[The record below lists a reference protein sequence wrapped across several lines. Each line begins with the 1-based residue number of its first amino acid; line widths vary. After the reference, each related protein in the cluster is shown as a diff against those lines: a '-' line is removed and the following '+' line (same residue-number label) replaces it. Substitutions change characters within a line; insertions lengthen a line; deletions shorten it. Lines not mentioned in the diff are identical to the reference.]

1 MNISEA
7 LRPNDLKH
15 LVKNVFDI
23 DSHKSKIGNDR
34 DICVLSFTVESK
46 DPADDL
52 ERFFE
57 MGYQFVMDA
66 EATSGEMD
74 DGKYRVFVEI
84 ERNKHIAE
92 QIVELVDGLKKITGM
107 EDVRFRYHKEFKS
120 VEATEENLSSKIPVD
135 PNSYDQQV
143 QESTLNNFS
152 NFFRDSYVDD
162 ISLLGENIKFKRI
175 YKDPIELKI
184 VDFGN
189 KYDIY
194 DSITGAIRLEG
205 KDMSES
211 LFLTK
216 YIGDFNITKIGNQY
230 VFEKNNH
237 ALILEKAHV
246 GF

>member
-34 DICVLSFTVESK
+34 DIVVLSFTVESK

-66 EATSGEMD
+66 ESTSGEMD

-84 ERNKHIAE
+84 ERGKHIAE
-92 QIVELVDGLKKITGM
+92 QIVELVEGLKKITGI
-107 EDVRFRYHKEFKS
+107 EDMRFRYHKEFKS
-120 VEATEENLSSKIPVD
+120 EEATEENLAAKIPSD

-189 KYDIY
+189 KHDIY

-205 KDMSES
+205 KDISES

>member
-1 MNISEA
+1 MNIVEA

-66 EATSGEMD
+66 ESTSGEMD

-84 ERNKHIAE
+84 ERSKHIAE
-92 QIVELVDGLKKITGM
+92 QIVELVEGLKKITGI
-107 EDVRFRYHKEFKS
+107 EDMRFRYHKEFKS
-120 VEATEENLSSKIPVD
+120 EEATEENLAAKIPSD

-189 KYDIY
+189 KYDMY

-230 VFEKNNH
+230 VFENNNY

>member
-7 LRPNDLKH
+7 LRAHDLKD

-23 DSHKSKIGNDR
+23 DTHRSKIGNDR
-34 DICVLSFTVESK
+34 DICVLAFTVDSK

-92 QIVELVDGLKKITGM
+92 QIVELIDGLKKITGLD
-107 EDVRFRYHKEFKS
+107 DVRFRYHKEFKS
-120 VEATEENLSSKIPVD
+120 QEATEENLASKIPID

-143 QESTLNNFS
+143 QESTMNNFS
-152 NFFRDSYVDD
+152 QFFQDSYVDD

-175 YKDPIELKI
+175 HKDPIELKI
-184 VDFGN
+184 VNFGN
-189 KYDIY
+189 KYDMHQ
-194 DSITGAIRLEG
+194 SLTGAIRLEG
-205 KDMSES
+205 KDISES

-216 YIGDFNITKIGNQY
+216 YIGDYNITKIGNQY
-230 VFEKNNH
+230 IFENKDY
-237 ALILEKAHV
+237 ALILEKANV

>member
-84 ERNKHIAE
+84 ERSKHIAE
-92 QIVELVDGLKKITGM
+92 QIVELVDGLKKITGI

-120 VEATEENLSSKIPVD
+120 VEATEENLASKIPVD

-184 VDFGN
+184 VDFGS
-189 KYDIY
+189 KHDIY
-194 DSITGAIRLEG
+194 DSMPGAIRLES
-205 KDMSES
+205 KDISES

-237 ALILEKAHV
+237 ALILEKANV